1 MSSLIP
7 TTTDEAAARIRDLDL
22 IDPGELNR
30 VIADLGGTTA
40 PLDSF
45 FQALLRRELVTRY
58 QVERVLKGER
68 YGYFYGRAKVL
79 YQVGAGSFARVYR
92 AVDRFS
98 GTILAVKVLRNRYSS
113 DPARCAAFQREGMTG
128 RLLDH
133 PNIVKI
139 EDVGQENGFSFITM
153 EFVEGQNLRELV
165 RLRGAFEVTRGLDII
180 RQVAAALEYAHG
192 KGITHRD
199 MKASNVLISSSGV
212 AKLVDFGLAGVAAA
226 TDKALSSAQPRTI
239 DYATLERASG
249 KPNDSVKGDIYFLG
263 TLAYLTLAGHSALQE
278 SRDRAVRGSPQR
290 FTSIIPL
297 GDTAASLPR
306 EVVNVVNKMMALDP
320 DDRFQSAGDVRRAVE
335 ALLSQTTSESAV
347 AEPRAKASD
356 AAQKVSPTTADAPA
370 DARSAASAPAPGAAG
385 PKRPPTVMLVEK
397 SRKAQETLRRFL
409 QNLGYRV
416 LLTESPRRAL
426 TRFASRPLPA
436 DCLVISAQE
445 LGDEAVEV
453 FNELSQDAFYSEIPA
468 ILIAS
473 SRQEGVLQAARFDN
487 RRRLLQIPINSE
499 KMISLL
505 EDLIPSSASGS
516 AIAG

>member
-7 TTTDEAAARIRDLDL
+7 TTTDEAATRIRDLDL

-30 VIADLGGTTA
+30 VIAELGGTTA
-40 PLDSF
+40 PLESF

-165 RLRGAFEVTRGLDII
+165 RLRGAFDVTRALDLI

-192 KGITHRD
+192 KGVTHRD

-249 KPNDSVKGDIYFLG
+249 KPNDSVRGDIYFLG
-263 TLAYLTLAGHSALQE
+263 TLAYLALAGHSALQE

-297 GDTAASLPR
+297 GDTAPTVPR
-306 EVVNVVNKMMALDP
+306 EVVNVVTKMMALDP
-320 DDRFQSAGDVRRAVE
+320 DERFQSAGDVRRAVE
-335 ALLSQTTSESAV
+335 ALLSQV
-347 AEPRAKASD
+347 APDSVATVPVPSSRSSPKTAKAP
-356 AAQKVSPTTADAPA
+356 AAAAPA
-370 DARSAASAPAPGAAG
+370 APAASTPTARSA
-385 PKRPPTVMLVEK
+385 RPPSVMLVEK
-397 SRKAQETLRRFL
+397 SRKSQETLRRFL

-453 FNELSQDAFYSEIPA
+453 FNELSQDSFYSEVPA

-473 SRQEGVLQAARFDN
+473 GRQEEVLQAAQFDD

-505 EDLIPSSASGS
+505 KDLIPSSASGS
-516 AIAG
+516 AVAG

>member
-22 IDPGELNR
+22 FGAADLNR
-30 VIADLGGTTA
+30 VIADLGGTNA
-40 PLDSF
+40 PLEAF
-45 FQALLRRELVTRY
+45 FQALLRRELITRY
-58 QVERVLKGER
+58 QAERILKGER
-68 YGYFYGRAKVL
+68 HGYFYGRAKVL

-98 GTILAVKVLRNRYSS
+98 GTILAVKVLRNRYSN
-113 DPARCAAFQREGMTG
+113 DPARRAAFQREGMTG

-139 EDVGQENGFSFITM
+139 EDVGHEDGFSFITM

-165 RLRGAFEVTRGLDII
+165 RLRGAFDVARGLDIV
-180 RQVAAALEYAHG
+180 RQVATALEYAHG
-192 KGITHRD
+192 KGVTHRD

-249 KPNDSVKGDIYFLG
+249 KPNDSKKGDIYFLG

-290 FTSIIPL
+290 FTSVIPL
-297 GDTAASLPR
+297 AETAPSVPR
-306 EVVNVVNKMMALDP
+306 EVVNVVAKMMALDP
-320 DDRFQSAGDVRRAVE
+320 GERFQSAGDVRRAVE
-335 ALLSQTTSESAV
+335 ALLSQAADSV
-347 AEPRAKASD
+347 ADEPRVRPAGGASQAAPSQAKAS
-356 AAQKVSPTTADAPA
+356 PTPA
-370 DARSAASAPAPGAAG
+370 DSQS
-385 PKRPPTVMLVEK
+385 KRQPTVMLVEK
-397 SRKAQETLRRFL
+397 SRKSQETLRRFL

-426 TRFASRPLPA
+426 SRFASRPLPA

-445 LGDEAVEV
+445 LGDEAVEA
-453 FNELSQDAFYSEIPA
+453 FNELSTDVFFAEVPA

-473 SRQEGVLQAARFDN
+473 GRQEGVLGAAQFDE

-505 EDLIPSSASGS
+505 TDLIPSSASGS
-516 AIAG
+516 AVAG

>member
-1 MSSLIP
+1 MSSQIP
-7 TTTDEAAARIRDLDL
+7 TTTDEAATRIRDFDL

-30 VIADLGGTTA
+30 VIAELGGTTV
-40 PLDSF
+40 PLASF
-45 FQALLRRELVTRY
+45 LQALLRRELVTRY
-58 QVERVLKGER
+58 QVERMLKGDR
-68 YGYFYGRAKVL
+68 HGYFYGRAKVL

-165 RLRGAFEVTRGLDII
+165 RLRGAFDITRALDLI

-226 TDKALSSAQPRTI
+226 TDTALSSTQPRTI

-263 TLAYLTLAGHSALQE
+263 TLSYLALAGHSALQE

-297 GDTAASLPR
+297 GDTAPTVPR
-306 EVVNVVNKMMALDP
+306 EVVNVVTKMMALDP
-320 DDRFQSAGDVRRAVE
+320 DERFQSAGDVRRAVE
-335 ALLSQTTSESAV
+335 ALLSQSVGDSAAV
-347 AEPRAKASD
+347 VPAKSAGASP
-356 AAQKVSPTTADAPA
+356 KSVDAPA
-370 DARSAASAPAPGAAG
+370 AAAPAVSTPAARSN
-385 PKRPPTVMLVEK
+385 RPPTVMLVEK
-397 SRKAQETLRRFL
+397 SRKSQETLRRFL

-426 TRFASRPLPA
+426 SRFASRPLPA

-445 LGDEAVEV
+445 LGDEAVEA
-453 FNELSQDAFYSEIPA
+453 FNELSRDSFYAEVPA

-473 SRQEGVLQAARFDN
+473 GRQEEILQAAEFDH

-505 EDLIPSSASGS
+505 ADLIPSSASGS
-516 AIAG
+516 AVAG

>member
-7 TTTDEAAARIRDLDL
+7 STTDEAAARIRDLDL

-30 VIADLGGTTA
+30 VIAELGGTTV

-58 QVERVLKGER
+58 QVERILKGER

-92 AVDRFS
+92 AVDRLS
-98 GTILAVKVLRNRYSS
+98 GTILAVKVLRNRYSN
-113 DPARCAAFQREGMTG
+113 DAVRRAAFQREGMTG

-139 EDVGQENGFSFITM
+139 EDVGHEDGFSFITM

-165 RLRGAFEVTRGLDII
+165 RLRGAFEVTRGLDLI
-180 RQVAAALEYAHG
+180 RQVATALEYAHG
-192 KGITHRD
+192 KGVTHRD
-199 MKASNVLISSSGV
+199 MKASNVLISSSGS
-212 AKLVDFGLAGVAAA
+212 AKLVDFGLAGVASA
-226 TDKALSSAQPRTI
+226 TDKSLSSAQPRTI

-263 TLAYLTLAGHSALQE
+263 TLSYLALAGHSALQE

-306 EVVNVVNKMMALDP
+306 EVVNVVAKMMALDP
-320 DDRFQSAGDVRRAVE
+320 DARFQSASDVRRAVE
-335 ALLSQTTSESAV
+335 ALLSQMAPDAAV
-347 AEPRAKASD
+347 ATPRPHSAEVSSKA
-356 AAQKVSPTTADAPA
+356 ADAPA
-370 DARSAASAPAPGAAG
+370 AAAPSASPPAVRPN
-385 PKRPPTVMLVEK
+385 RPPTVMLVEK
-397 SRKAQETLRRFL
+397 SRKSQETLRRFL

-445 LGDEAVEV
+445 LGDEAVKV
-453 FNELSQDAFYSEIPA
+453 FNELSQDAFYAEVPA

-473 SRQEGVLQAARFDN
+473 GRQEDVLQAAQFDE

-499 KMISLL
+499 NMISLL
-505 EDLIPSSASGS
+505 ADLIPSSASGS
-516 AIAG
+516 AVAG

>member
-1 MSSLIP
+1 
-7 TTTDEAAARIRDLDL
+7 
-22 IDPGELNR
+22 
-30 VIADLGGTTA
+30 VIADLGGSSA
-40 PLDSF
+40 PLDTF
-45 FQALLRRELVTRY
+45 FQALLRRELITRY
-58 QVERVLKGER
+58 QAERLLKGEVH
-68 YGYFYGRAKVL
+68 GYFFGRAKVL

-98 GTILAVKVLRNRYSS
+98 GTILAVKVLRNRYSN
-113 DPARCAAFQREGMTG
+113 DPARRAAFQREAMTG

-139 EDVGQENGFSFITM
+139 EDVGHESGFSFITM

-165 RLRGAFEVTRGLDII
+165 RLRGAFDVARGLDIV
-180 RQVAAALEYAHG
+180 RQVAMALEYAHG
-192 KGITHRD
+192 KGVTHRD

-290 FTSIIPL
+290 FTSVIPL
-297 GDTAASLPR
+297 RETAPSLSR
-306 EVVNVVNKMMALDP
+306 EVVHVVAKMMALDP
-320 DDRFQSAGDVRRAVE
+320 DERFQSASDVRRAVE
-335 ALLSQTTSESAV
+335 ALLSQTAADPATDELQAKPAHV
-347 AEPRAKASD
+347 RAEAAAPRAK
-356 AAQKVSPTTADAPA
+356 
-370 DARSAASAPAPGAAG
+370 SAATPAASPAAS
-385 PKRPPTVMLVEK
+385 PAATKANRQPTVMLVEK
-397 SRKAQETLRRFL
+397 SRKSQETLRRFL
-409 QNLGYRV
+409 QKLGYRV

-426 TRFASRPLPA
+426 SRFTMRPLPA

-445 LGDEAVEV
+445 LGDEAVEA
-453 FNELSQDAFYSEIPA
+453 FNELSTDAFFAEVPA

-473 SRQEGVLQAARFDN
+473 GRQEGVLRAAQFDD
-487 RRRLLQIPINSE
+487 RRRLLQIPINAE

-505 EDLIPSSASGS
+505 TDLIPTSASGS
-516 AIAG
+516 AVAG